1 MRASTWT
8 LYIDSLYGR
17 DNMIVLKL
25 TGHEYGCILNDLEG
39 AVKKIAE
46 WDKTETNLQT
56 LTNRKA
62 LRDKIKEQ
70 ASRCR

>member
-1 MRASTWT
+1 
-8 LYIDSLYGR
+8 
-17 DNMIVLKL
+17 MIVLKL